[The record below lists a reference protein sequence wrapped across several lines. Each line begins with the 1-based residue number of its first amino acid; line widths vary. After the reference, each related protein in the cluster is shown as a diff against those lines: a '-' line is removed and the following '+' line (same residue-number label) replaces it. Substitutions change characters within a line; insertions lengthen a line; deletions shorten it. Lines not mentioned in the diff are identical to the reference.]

1 MQLFKFFWYSLTI
14 DEIQISHKNNMEAQ
28 DNPKVDDKIVLMS
41 VDEEH
46 NISIDYDC
54 AIMSKWMKLILSSFF
69 SLAMSL
75 FHH

>member
-1 MQLFKFFWYSLTI
+1 
-14 DEIQISHKNNMEAQ
+14 MEAQ

-69 SLAMSL
+69 LSQ
-75 FHH
+75 